1 MTVDEDKGPAV
12 VCATISGTTTTSTEV
27 PILVTFTPGQS
38 TTSSNPAECKL
49 IHVCNL

>member
-27 PILVTFTPGQS
+27 PIHVTFTPEQS
-38 TTSSNPAECKL
+38 TTSSNPADCKL
-49 IHVCNL
+49 IYI